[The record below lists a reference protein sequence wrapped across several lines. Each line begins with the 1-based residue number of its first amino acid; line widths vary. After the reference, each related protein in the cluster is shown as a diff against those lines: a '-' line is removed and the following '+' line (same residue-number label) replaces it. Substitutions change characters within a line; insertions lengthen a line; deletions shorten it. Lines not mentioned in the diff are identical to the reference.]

1 MENNLKSNKNITI
14 KIYFNNSVEDIII
27 SSDATITELG
37 KKICDKFLLS
47 HFNYTISYK
56 NKKLSM
62 NDLKKVSYYF
72 DHDPNPFLFIINNS
86 ILSPDCKQSRSV
98 FLSTNLNEKGVKD
111 LVNKFFEY
119 KCLPFNA
126 IIKLLLE
133 KKYRIRFTKP
143 VLANEFIQFYKIMNS
158 KKIDSRIE
166 MGLKLPN
173 IKFRKNISSEFVLEK
188 NRKENVLN
196 NVIKQ
201 NHKDSLISDRTV
213 KSGLDIYHPCYI
225 KQLNSIQTTKRGR
238 NKIKLVKSS
247 YKGVFKLPFLN
258 PDERYYREQ
267 YLDKK
272 NWVDKKG
279 FIVSVGNYKMG
290 GFGCNFISNYV
301 SATPS
306 QPPLNHNF
314 REIDKNKWMNKK
326 GFY

>member
-126 IIKLLLE
+126 IIKLILE

-213 KSGLDIYHPCYI
+213 KS
-225 KQLNSIQTTKRGR
+225 
-238 NKIKLVKSS
+238 
-247 YKGVFKLPFLN
+247 
-258 PDERYYREQ
+258 
-267 YLDKK
+267 
-272 NWVDKKG
+272 
-279 FIVSVGNYKMG
+279 
-290 GFGCNFISNYV
+290 
-301 SATPS
+301 
-306 QPPLNHNF
+306 
-314 REIDKNKWMNKK
+314 
-326 GFY
+326 

>member
-126 IIKLLLE
+126 IIKLILE

-158 KKIDSRIE
+158 KKI
-166 MGLKLPN
+166 M
-173 IKFRKNISSEFVLEK
+173 
-188 NRKENVLN
+188 
-196 NVIKQ
+196 
-201 NHKDSLISDRTV
+201 
-213 KSGLDIYHPCYI
+213 
-225 KQLNSIQTTKRGR
+225 
-238 NKIKLVKSS
+238 
-247 YKGVFKLPFLN
+247 
-258 PDERYYREQ
+258 
-267 YLDKK
+267 K
-272 NWVDKKG
+272 NW
-279 FIVSVGNYKMG
+279 FI
-290 GFGCNFISNYV
+290 
-301 SATPS
+301 
-306 QPPLNHNF
+306 
-314 REIDKNKWMNKK
+314 
-326 GFY
+326 